1 MDVMWQRCSS
11 FLRDEM
17 PPQQFNTWIR
27 PLRAQESADELCLMA
42 PNRFVKDWVHDKYI
56 ERIRQLVREISGG
69 RISQVQLSS
78 VGREANVP
86 APEPAPSLQRA
97 LEVSHSP
104 VAVTRRSEPE
114 VQIRQHHYL
123 IEGYTFQNF
132 VEGKSNQL
140 ARAAAQQVAQNP
152 GGAYNPLFIYGGVGL
167 GKTHLMHA
175 VGNALLAAD
184 PNARVVYLHSE
195 RFVADMVK
203 ALQLNQI
210 NDFKRY
216 YRSVDAL
223 LMDDIQFFAGK
234 ERSQEEFF
242 HTFNALLEG
251 GQQMILTCDR
261 YPKEIEGLE
270 ERLKSRFGW
279 GLTVAVEPP
288 ELETRVAILM
298 KKAEQS
304 GVDLPADAAF
314 FVAQKIKSNVR
325 ELEGALKRVIASAQF
340 THRRIDMDLV
350 KESLK
355 DLLAL
360 QDRQI
365 SLDNIQRTVAEY
377 YKIKLADLLSARR
390 SRSVAR
396 PRQLAMA
403 LAKELTNHS
412 LPEIGEGFG
421 GRDHTTVLHACRKI
435 KELRDSDPD
444 MHEDYKNLYRSLSA

>member
-27 PLRAQESADELCLMA
+27 PLRAQESADELRLTA

-56 ERIRQLVREISGG
+56 DRIRQLVREISGG

-78 VGREANVP
+78 AGREAAGPALVERPALTSPLPREPEIVAATVP
-86 APEPAPSLQRA
+86 PARKP
-97 LEVSHSP
+97 
-104 VAVTRRSEPE
+104 EPE
-114 VQIRQHHYL
+114 VRQHHYL

-223 LMDDIQFFAGK
+223 
-234 ERSQEEFF
+234 
-242 HTFNALLEG
+242 
-251 GQQMILTCDR
+251 
-261 YPKEIEGLE
+261 
-270 ERLKSRFGW
+270 
-279 GLTVAVEPP
+279 
-288 ELETRVAILM
+288 
-298 KKAEQS
+298 
-304 GVDLPADAAF
+304 
-314 FVAQKIKSNVR
+314 
-325 ELEGALKRVIASAQF
+325 
-340 THRRIDMDLV
+340 
-350 KESLK
+350 
-355 DLLAL
+355 
-360 QDRQI
+360 QI
-365 SLDNIQRTVAEY
+365 
-377 YKIKLADLLSARR
+377 
-390 SRSVAR
+390 
-396 PRQLAMA
+396 
-403 LAKELTNHS
+403 
-412 LPEIGEGFG
+412 
-421 GRDHTTVLHACRKI
+421 GRAHV
-435 KELRDSDPD
+435 
-444 MHEDYKNLYRSLSA
+444 